1 MAATREI
8 GPVMQK
14 LREVLLGR
22 RHMNPLRFP
31 QVRIEWVKIFSNRV
45 NIFASGDG
53 DP

>member
-31 QVRIEWVKIFSNRV
+31 QVRIEWVKTFLEQSKYFCVR
-45 NIFASGDG
+45 
-53 DP
+53 